1 MDSQN
6 RILIHPLLRGTAE
19 LMGDVMVMGKV
30 DFMDVWEVERF
41 RTSRLL
47 AQPFTD
53 TDFEA
58 LSHYGI

>member
-1 MDSQN
+1 
-6 RILIHPLLRGTAE
+6 
-19 LMGDVMVMGKV
+19 MGDVMVMGKV
-30 DFMDVWEVERF
+30 DFLDVWEVERF